1 MRSKSIISLIL
12 CAVMLLC
19 MLVSCDIGGKDAATT
34 SGDGTTDAPK
44 DSVSDTVP
52 ESTEPGT
59 DNRGFPNDNL
69 PDKRFND
76 VVSILTW
83 SNQIA
88 YEFDSDKET
97 GEPIKDVVFYR
108 KRHLKDTYGIELDV
122 KLVDCS
128 PENTKAFL
136 LALSAMM
143 NESSGSYD
151 VVGAPMFVAGSAA
164 SKGIF
169 EDLTDRSHAPYVD
182 LSKPWWNEAVVE
194 ESKIGGRLYT
204 VTGDITPT
212 FYRGLSLCVINNNL
226 WGDIYDQVDVCD
238 LVNNKEWTYDRLMMV
253 VADAAGLEDGVI
265 PITLD
270 SEETIDG
277 IFTSAGFGLLEHTK
291 NGDIA
296 LSELSR
302 DEDFLTLYK
311 FGCDALKSDAVVISS
326 HTEAMINKK
335 SLVHFGDAAQ
345 MEYLF
350 KNGLSDYRIAP
361 YPMYTTAENAKQ
373 AEYKSA
379 IGLSTTFYGIP
390 ACADHEIASF
400 TLEALASYGYRW
412 LTPTWFE
419 GAINGRPDVEH
430 GEMLVLIK
438 RSATLELGYTFS
450 ESLSLIGVFREC
462 AKGNS
467 DWASYVGGKVG
478 DWNSAIKEINSKL
491 C

>member
-19 MLVSCDIGGKDAATT
+19 MLVSCDLGGKDAATT

-52 ESTEPGT
+52 ESTESET
-59 DNRGFPNDNL
+59 DGRGFPNDAL
-69 PDKRFND
+69 PNKKFND
-76 VVSILTW
+76 VVGILTW

-97 GEPIKDVVFYR
+97 GNPIYDQVFYR
-108 KRHLKDTYGIELDV
+108 KRYLKDKYGIELDI
-122 KLVDCS
+122 KLVDCT
-128 PENTKAFL
+128 PDNTKTFM

-169 EDLTDRSHAPYVD
+169 EDLTDRTYAPYVN
-182 LSKPWWNEAVVE
+182 LSKPWWNDAVIEEA
-194 ESKIGGRLYT
+194 KLGGRVYT

-212 FYRGLSLCVINNNL
+212 FYRGLSLCVVNNNIWKDL
-226 WGDIYDQVDVCD
+226 YGRGDVCD
-238 LVNNKEWTYDRLMMV
+238 LVDNKEWTYDRLMMIV
-253 VADAAGLEDGVI
+253 SDAAGLEDGFI
-265 PITLD
+265 PVTVD
-270 SEETIDG
+270 SEETLDS

-302 DEDFLTLYK
+302 DEDFLTFYK
-311 FGCDALKSDAVVISS
+311 FGSDALKSDAVVISS
-326 HTEAMINKK
+326 HTEAIVKGK

-350 KNGLSDYRIAP
+350 KNGIYDYRIAP

-373 AEYKSA
+373 TEYKSA
-379 IGLSTTFYGIP
+379 IGLSTTFYGIT

-400 TLEALASYGYRW
+400 ALEALASFGHRW
-412 LTPTWFE
+412 FTCTWFE
-419 GAINGRPDVEH
+419 EAINGRPDVEH
-430 GEMLVLIK
+430 AEMLELVM
-438 RSATLELGYTFS
+438 RSATFELGYTFS
-450 ESLSLIGVFREC
+450 ESLSLVGVFREC

-467 DWASYVGGKVG
+467 DWAAYVSGKVG

-491 C
+491 G